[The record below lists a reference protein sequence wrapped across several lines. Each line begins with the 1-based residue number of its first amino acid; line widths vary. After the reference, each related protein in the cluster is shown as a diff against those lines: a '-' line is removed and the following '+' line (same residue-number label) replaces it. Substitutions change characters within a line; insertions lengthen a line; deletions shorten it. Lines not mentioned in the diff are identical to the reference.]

1 MRRFSSG
8 ASVILFLCFASGG
21 AALTQS
27 FRAYWNQRSSDELS
41 PQHIAGL
48 PRQHAERKI
57 GSPKQGDDRRLTMRN
72 RLLVTTA
79 MAALIGCTTLAV
91 AQEPS
96 KEAPGKA
103 TVAPQGGA
111 QHPIGAPSG
120 AAPGGA
126 MAHPQPNGEMKPGG
140 AAQNLPQQPK
150 TAPQQQSQGQEHP
163 GQGASENHGVS
174 QSEERNN
181 PTTQRGAQEERGTQ
195 EQRGAQSNEPNKAT
209 GTQQP
214 AGQTQQ
220 NAQGAA
226 PNKASGG
233 ANVKL
238 SEQQRTQIKDVIV
251 KDRNV
256 ARVDRVNFS
265 ISVGV
270 AVPRTV
276 HVAVL
281 PPEVVTIVPEYSGF
295 DYIIVGD
302 QLLIIDPNTMEIVY
316 ILPA

>member
-1 MRRFSSG
+1 
-8 ASVILFLCFASGG
+8 
-21 AALTQS
+21 
-27 FRAYWNQRSSDELS
+27 
-41 PQHIAGL
+41 
-48 PRQHAERKI
+48 
-57 GSPKQGDDRRLTMRN
+57 MRN

-96 KEAPGKA
+96 KEAPGKT
-103 TVAPQGGA
+103 TVAPQGGGA

-126 MAHPQPNGEMKPGG
+126 MAHPQPNGEVKPGG
-140 AAQNLPQQPK
+140 AVQNLPQQAPK

-163 GQGASENHGVS
+163 GQGAPENHGVS

-181 PTTQRGAQEERGTQ
+181 PTTQRGAER
-195 EQRGAQSNEPNKAT
+195 NEPNKAT

-214 AGQTQQ
+214 AAGQSQQ
-220 NAQGAA
+220 NAQGAAA

-233 ANVKL
+233 ASVQL
-238 SEQQRTQIKDVIV
+238 SQDQRTKIQGVIGR
-251 KDRNV
+251 DHD
-256 ARVDRVNFS
+256 APRVSNVNFN

-270 AVPRTV
+270 TVPRTV

-281 PPEVVTIVPEYSGF
+281 PADVVTIVPEYRGF

-302 QLLIIDPNTMEIVY
+302 QLLIIDPNTMEIVA